1 MRGIKVAGHEFPSWF
16 TFLIWCSFGRTDCR
30 INFLIFTGIYYLKHP
45 ENYYEQ
51 RLYVWNFKK
60 QGRKPSKMF
69 LLSISIFGFIILF
82 IDLALIFYYW
92 DVFSNNSLLNPS
104 YLASSLYSPPNSQ
117 QAVNC
122 AWTLFAT
129 FIIGSFI
136 IVVLSYFKICSVE
149 TKNSYL

>member
-1 MRGIKVAGHEFPSWF
+1 MSSLHGLL
-16 TFLIWCSFGRTDCR
+16 FLFDVPLGELIVGS
-30 INFLIFTGIYYLKHP
+30 IFLIFTGIYYLKHP
-45 ENYYEQ
+45 QNYYEQ

-104 YLASSLYSPPNSQ
+104 YLASSLYSPPDSQ

-136 IVVLSYFKICSVE
+136 IVVLSYFKIGSVE